1 MNNPKS
7 KIQNP
12 KSQLGFSLLELMIV
26 LFIIVILATIALP
39 QYQKTVQQA
48 RETVLKD
55 DLYQMRRMLSQ
66 YAADKGKLPTSLDD
80 LVKDSYLKELPVDPI
95 TNKNEWDAISG
106 DDPNLTKGE
115 RGVVDVKSL
124 SNDESLDGKHYNEF

>member
-1 MNNPKS
+1 MQEIRKT
-7 KIQNP
+7 QA
-12 KSQLGFSLLELMIV
+12 GFSLLELMIV

-80 LVKDSYLKELPVDPI
+80 LVKDGYLKELPVDPI

>member
-7 KIQNP
+7 KIRNP
-12 KSQLGFSLLELMIV
+12 KSQQGFSLLELMIV

-55 DLYQMRRMLSQ
+55 DLYQMRRMISQ
-66 YAADKGKLPTSLDD
+66 YAADKGKLPSSLDD
-80 LVKDSYLKELPVDPI
+80 LVKDGYLKELPVDPI
-95 TNKNEWDAISG
+95 TEKADWNAETG
-106 DDPNLTKGE
+106 TDPNLTKGE
-115 RGVVDVKSL
+115 NGVVNVRSNSGDQSL
-124 SNDESLDGKHYNEF
+124 EGKNYNEF